1 MEEGRKASRR
11 EGKEGGRE
19 VGGEHA
25 VREGVMEVGRE
36 GWR

>member
-1 MEEGRKASRR
+1 MPAGGTER
-11 EGKEGGRE
+11 KEGGKE

-25 VREGVMEVGRE
+25 VREGVLEVGRE